1 MQERALP
8 RQEAFPIIRTV
19 VSFHQTFYCDIIH
32 IFNEE
37 TFKFLHCFFF
47 FFYHTHTYQSKTM
60 LVWRTKLVGRLI
72 NEPANDKTY
81 NKTYATSDDSDQT
94 ACARN
99 LIISYR
105 PYQRRGLLAVAIRQ
119 VSHLQIFPALFREC
133 SSCSADMLVNKWPK
147 SINQ

>member
-19 VSFHQTFYCDIIH
+19 VSFHQTFCCDIIL
-32 IFNEE
+32 ILKEE
-37 TFKFLHCFFF
+37 TFKFLHCFFLS
-47 FFYHTHTYQSKTM
+47 YAHLPIKNKVS
-60 LVWRTKLVGRLI
+60 L
-72 NEPANDKTY
+72 EDKVSREADKWTSERQTY

-133 SSCSADMLVNKWPK
+133 SSCWADILVNKWPK